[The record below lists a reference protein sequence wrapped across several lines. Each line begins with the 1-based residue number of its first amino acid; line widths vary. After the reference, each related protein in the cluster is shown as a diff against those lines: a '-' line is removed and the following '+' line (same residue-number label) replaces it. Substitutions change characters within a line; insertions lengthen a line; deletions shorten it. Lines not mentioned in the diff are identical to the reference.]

1 MFRKEK
7 VKCVP
12 KSPRRRPFAPP
23 PLPAPRQTRKKPA
36 PPPAIFFGNSH
47 ASITLFSE
55 FLPHPT
61 REIVA
66 PFNLRVMWSNL
77 IARKSKSAFIGK
89 LMLFRKFKI
98 HDVLI
103 LSGFAR

>member
-1 MFRKEK
+1 MLKW
-7 VKCVP
+7 P
-12 KSPRRRPFAPP
+12 KKGPANRPSAPHDP
-23 PLPAPRQTRKKPA
+23 PYSEPSNKKPP

-77 IARKSKSAFIGK
+77 ITRKSKGAFIGK